1 MWKFE
6 CDTQLWIKSSLGEDQ
21 CYNLLEFH
29 LTQARVLISP
39 QVPEIAIEIVRFD
52 LPIMLYKLCGANC
65 LGIFWIASL
74 YTLRA
79 S

>member
-1 MWKFE
+1 MWHPIVNKEF
-6 CDTQLWIKSSLGEDQ
+6 SGEDQ

-29 LTQARVLISP
+29 LTEAQVLISP
-39 QVPEIAIEIVRFD
+39 QVPEIAIEILRSD